1 MNLLEGIKEGY
12 FYYEGRLNRK
22 IYIIRILITLMII
35 HFASLMNST
44 QASVNF
50 DNIIGYIIIIACGIS
65 IMMLSIRRVH
75 DLNKKWPW
83 ALLIFIPGG
92 ILYLFIAA
100 GSPNVNEYGPIP
112 LD

>member
-1 MNLLEGIKEGY
+1 MEYLDRIKESY
-12 FYYEGRLNRK
+12 FSYEGRLNRK
-22 IYIIRILITLMII
+22 IYIIRILITLMVI
-35 HFASLMNST
+35 HFASLINST
-44 QASVNF
+44 QAFVSF
-50 DNIIGYIIIIACGIS
+50 DNIIGAVIIIACSIS

-92 ILYLFIAA
+92 ILYLFIVA
-100 GSPNVNEYGPIP
+100 GSPNVNEYGSIP

>member
-1 MNLLEGIKEGY
+1 MEYLGRIKECY
-12 FYYEGRLNRK
+12 FSYEGRLNRK

-35 HFASLMNST
+35 HFTSLINST
-44 QASVNF
+44 QASVSF
-50 DNIIGYIIIIACGIS
+50 DNIIGAVIIIACSIS
-65 IMMLSIRRVH
+65 IMMLSIRRAH

-100 GSPNVNEYGPIP
+100 GSPTVNEYGSIP